1 MRKKKKIS
9 EMLNSIIRKMPI
21 SKSPLMVISGASV
34 ASSILYFNQPLSEY
48 AIKKV
53 YNNQSNLYGGAF
65 LGFGGS
71 RLLGT
76 NMIKNL
82 IGHKPNLQK
91 IMSNSGT
98 SALIAGLI
106 GSFIGVNYQIGKC
119 SYIFHLTDKNLTND
133 IAIQTCKDLSEFIG
147 LNDNQYPINHFN
159 VLFKN
164 KLEDMSNKTR
174 SKTLDCLMNNKYDFD
189 FLDFD
194 AFMLENIIRYYE
206 NSFRVKLARI
216 IEPEIFQKEHND
228 DFNDLCKIFLK
239 TFCFQFIS
247 VKIFL
252 ESDLFNQYVDTRDK
266 LFINI
271 FS

>member
-1 MRKKKKIS
+1 
-9 EMLNSIIRKMPI
+9 MLNSIIRKMPI

-53 YNNQSNLYGGAF
+53 YNNQSNLYGGTF

-98 SALIAGLI
+98 MALIAGLI

-119 SYIFHLTDKNLTND
+119 SFIFHLADKYITND
-133 IAIQTCKDLSEFIG
+133 VAIQTYKDLHEFIVVD
-147 LNDNQYPINHFN
+147 DNKHPHNRFK
-159 VLFKN
+159 LLLKN
-164 KLEDMSNKTR
+164 KLEDMCNKNVCSTEQGVM
-174 SKTLDCLMNNKYDFD
+174 KNKFDFD
-189 FLDFD
+189 IFNFDDFR
-194 AFMLENIIRYYE
+194 LENIIRYDE

-216 IEPEIFQKEHND
+216 IEPEIFQYKYND
-228 DFNDLCKIFLK
+228 DFNDVCKMVLK
-239 TFCFQFIS
+239 IWCFQFVS

-252 ESDLFNQYVDTRDK
+252 ENELFNEYIDTRDK